1 MRLRYLAGGPA
12 HQGTPTRAPTHDIAP
27 MHEPMSNAAELPLAG
42 RCALVTGGARRL
54 GEAIVRRLH
63 AAGASV
69 AVHHRTSGGEA
80 DHLIS
85 ELNATRTGS
94 AAAFACDLL
103 EIEELPALIADA
115 VTRFGRLDI
124 LVNNASSFMPTPIG
138 TITAAQFDDLV
149 GTNLRAPLF
158 LSQAAAPELRRTRG
172 LILNLADIHG
182 MRPLKAHPVYS
193 SAKAGLIMLTKS
205 LARELGPAVRVNAI
219 APGPV
224 LWPEG
229 GLDPALQDEIVTK
242 TALKRTGS
250 PDDFARAA
258 LFFAAEAP
266 YVTGQILAV
275 DGGRSI

>member
-1 MRLRYLAGGPA
+1 
-12 HQGTPTRAPTHDIAP
+12 
-27 MHEPMSNAAELPLAG
+27 MSETDSDLPLAG

-54 GEAIVRRLH
+54 GEAIVRKLH
-63 AAGASV
+63 AGGAAV
-69 AVHHRTSGGEA
+69 AVHHRTSGDEA
-80 DHLIS
+80 DSLIT
-85 ELNATRTGS
+85 ELNALRANS

-103 EIEELPALIADA
+103 EIENLPPLIERTLAH
-115 VTRFGRLDI
+115 FGRLDI
-124 LVNNASSFMPTPIG
+124 LVNNASSFLPTPVG
-138 TITAAQFDDLV
+138 TITVAQFDDLI

-158 LSQAAAPELRRTRG
+158 LSQAAAPALRKTRG
-172 LILNLADIHG
+172 LIINLADIHG

-193 SAKAGLIMLTKS
+193 SAKAALIMLTKS
-205 LARELGPAVRVNAI
+205 LARELGPDVRVNAI

-229 GLDPALQDEIVTK
+229 GIDEQLRSEIVAK

-250 PDDFARAA
+250 PDDIARAA
-258 LFFAAEAP
+258 YFFAAEAP